1 MSENK
6 QSQPIRWPAAIAV
19 LSGLVL
25 SLVLLIVGQ
34 SLDPLA
40 QPAWVK
46 PLLTNIGSTIMVA
59 ATVGLLF
66 ESLTRREMMR
76 LMNETK
82 LSIAKQVRT
91 LQSLEDLGLIDAVND
106 SYAYPFKNLIL
117 TSQELTVVMND
128 GRSWVG
134 RNIDSLQN
142 RLLLPNHKTT
152 FIFQHP
158 ESIMCTEVLPKKFE
172 QSSNFVQEKVRET
185 VRELASYQRADS
197 HALQILGHFL
207 FNSYSMFLTDEY
219 AVMVPYYIS
228 PGRNTVPLL
237 FFERRG
243 QTSQYQK
250 FYNDMQ
256 QLIKHSQSLLPIESE
271 GKT

>member
-1 MSENK
+1 MSEHK
-6 QSQPIRWPAAIAV
+6 QSHYIRWPSAIAV
-19 LSGLVL
+19 LSGLVV
-25 SLVLLIVGQ
+25 SLMLLFVGQ
-34 SLDPLA
+34 SLAPEVR
-40 QPAWVK
+40 PAWIK
-46 PLLTNIGSTIMVA
+46 PLLTNLGSTIMVA

-66 ESLTRREMMR
+66 ESLTRREMMH

-82 LSIAKQVRT
+82 LSIAKQIRT
-91 LQSLEDLGLIDAVND
+91 LQSLEDLGLIDAVLD
-106 SYAYPFKNLIL
+106 SNTYSFKNLIL
-117 TSQELTVVMND
+117 TSRELIVVMND

-134 RNIDSLQN
+134 RNIDFLQN
-142 RLLLPNHKTT
+142 RMLLPNHKTT

-158 ESIMCTEVLPKKFE
+158 ESVMCAEVLPKKFE
-172 QSSNFVQEKVRET
+172 QSSSFVQEKIRET
-185 VRELASYQRADS
+185 VRELKSYQRADS
-197 HALQILGHFL
+197 HELQILGHFL

-243 QTSQYQK
+243 QSSQYQK

-256 QLIKHSQSLLPIESE
+256 QLIRRSQSLLPPESE
-271 GKT
+271 EKR